1 MFTGNKN
8 PKQKTEAKPRFFAE
22 GFFPV
27 NTRAKLIFYLNFSV
41 KNDFYLH
48 LTSG

>member
-8 PKQKTEAKPRFFAE
+8 PKQKTEAKPRFFTE

-27 NTRAKLIFYLNFSV
+27 NTRAKLKFYLNYSI

-48 LTSG
+48 MTSG